1 SLARGGLSRS
11 THNCPPRL
19 RGRERQGARIAPPRA
34 SAPRMGLRDEP
45 FSALD
50 PNTRRRMRSEI
61 IEIWQRTGKTIVFVT
76 HEIDEALELA
86 DHIVVLSAKPT
97 RMLQTIDLKATRP
110 RDLNSAALRAARTEL
125 KQLLG
130 VVESEETAS

>member
-1 SLARGGLSRS
+1 MLSGG
-11 THNCPPRL
+11 
-19 RGRERQGARIAPPRA
+19 ERQRVSIARALAVDPRIVL
-34 SAPRMGLRDEP
+34 MDEP

-86 DHIVVLSAKPT
+86 DRIVVLSAKPT
-97 RMLQTIDLKATRP
+97 RMLRTLEIDMARP
-110 RDLNSAALRAARTEL
+110 RDLNGAAVRTARAEL

-130 VVESEETAS
+130 VFESEETAS

>member
-1 SLARGGLSRS
+1 
-11 THNCPPRL
+11 
-19 RGRERQGARIAPPRA
+19 
-34 SAPRMGLRDEP
+34 
-45 FSALD
+45 
-50 PNTRRRMRSEI
+50 MRSEI

-86 DHIVVLSAKPT
+86 DRIVVLSAKPT

>member
-1 SLARGGLSRS
+1 
-11 THNCPPRL
+11 
-19 RGRERQGARIAPPRA
+19 
-34 SAPRMGLRDEP
+34 
-45 FSALD
+45 
-50 PNTRRRMRSEI
+50 MRSEI

-86 DHIVVLSAKPT
+86 DRIVVLSAKPT
-97 RMLQTIDLKATRP
+97 RMLQTIDLKAARP
-110 RDLNSAALRAARTEL
+110 RDLNSAGLRAARAEL